1 MTVNKMPKTKSLQ
14 KKMTVDKMALAN
26 VTVAKMA
33 VNYLTIDK
41 MTIDKMTMGKMA
53 CCLPDLCL
61 LKFKHEFFNKFF
73 KKGIELIGLFLS
85 IFTKQYIQQIQCF

>member
-1 MTVNKMPKTKSLQ
+1 
-14 KKMTVDKMALAN
+14 MTVDKMALAK

-41 MTIDKMTMGKMA
+41 MTIDKMTIDKMTIDKMTMDKMA
-53 CCLPDLCL
+53 CCLPDLFL
-61 LKFKHEFFNKFF
+61 LKFKHECFKIL

-85 IFTKQYIQQIQCF
+85 IFTQHIIQQIQCF